1 MIMKSIKTMEKTEHT
16 FKSFFI
22 DENGEK
28 VALQS
33 VTIWPK
39 DNPKDYGIV
48 VSDHLEG
55 MRRYVAYIQ
64 PKKLFNMTHLTDYFH
79 TISKLCDWY
88 NNTFIPEF
96 SNSFDDE
103 ELYEQL
109 YLSIYVRFTIFKDS
123 FDETNIDIC

>member
-39 DNPKDYGIV
+39 DNPKDYGMV
-48 VSDHLEG
+48 VNDHLEG

-64 PKKLFNMTHLTDYFH
+64 PKKLFNMTYLTDYFH
-79 TISKLCDWY
+79 SISKLCDWY

-109 YLSIYVRFTIFKDS
+109 YNQIHLRFTIFKDS
-123 FDETNIDIC
+123 FDETNIEIE